1 MDPSPTQRDLLPVNR
16 SIVRVS
22 FQVKGENSH
31 EAKTIHRRTDHR
43 RIPNAMLR
51 MRYNGALVPIERFKA
66 FMKGQQ
72 PPTRCV
78 RLRIKRCGDTSRN
91 MAASYQVLWSRQGGH
106 GAQAAAS
113 IHWVGS
119 GYVNARRFHHD
130 SPHGFSTLRTFPPA
144 DVVALFLG

>member
-106 GAQAAAS
+106 GAQGLPQFT
-113 IHWVGS
+113 GS
-119 GYVNARRFHHD
+119 GVVT
-130 SPHGFSTLRTFPPA
+130 SMQGVSITTLRMVSA
-144 DVVALFLG
+144 H